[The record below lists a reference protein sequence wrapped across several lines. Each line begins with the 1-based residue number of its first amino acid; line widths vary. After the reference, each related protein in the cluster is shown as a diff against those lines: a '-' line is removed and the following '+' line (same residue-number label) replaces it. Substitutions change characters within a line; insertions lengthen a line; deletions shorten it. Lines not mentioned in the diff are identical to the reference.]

1 MYVCVTPT
9 AEAYVRV
16 GCVECGRVC
25 SPHTRIHTGMQVP
38 ATGTA
43 IPNSSSSS
51 GTNAGVQ
58 YNPDSQYGGGDSQRR
73 QYSSFSG
80 TGTTLSGIPL
90 IDRGRVE
97 YK

>member
-1 MYVCVTPT
+1 MCV
-9 AEAYVRV
+9 V
-16 GCVECGRVC
+16 CVECGRVC
-25 SPHTRIHTGMQVP
+25 RPRTRAHACMHTGIQVP
-38 ATGTA
+38 AIA
-43 IPNSSSSS
+43 NSRSSSS
-51 GTNAGVQ
+51 TNAGVQ

-90 IDRGRVE
+90 IERGRVE